1 MFLPLGDEPNPRGTP
16 VVTYSLIGVNVAV
29 YCFLTLPLSTVRP
42 DFEDPRVLEY
52 VQLFAR
58 HLSQMSLDDFL
69 RQITAYDLVVFNYG
83 YRPAEPELTA
93 LFTSMFLHGGLM
105 HLAGNMLF
113 LWIYGDN
120 VEHRLG
126 PARFLLAYLATG
138 LAATLVHSV
147 LDARSVVPVV
157 GASGAISG
165 VLGFYFIWF
174 PRNRVRLLVM
184 FPLMHIFYAPA
195 RLVLGIYL
203 VVQNLF
209 PFLASRG
216 IEEGGGVA
224 YGAHIGGFLA
234 GLGSAWWAERRRRA
248 GRPPRVSPRAGGGVG
263 AGGFRRC
270 PLREE
275 VGRLIGGGSFDKAAD
290 AYFQIPS
297 EAEPAGAGA
306 ARLDHPEQLA
316 GQPRPS
322 RGGARRLPAAPAG
335 LPARAVRGRGAPR
348 RRARAAPRAAPAGGR
363 LPAPGGGLRSRPPS
377 RRPPSTRGPRW
388 PTSRTARSFASGAC
402 TETCGLSLA
411 ARGSAGG
418 ATCRWVAGRPG
429 RPQGTSAPRSPRAP
443 SPLGARASSSPGQPP
458 YRRSSRA
465 IGSVR

>member
-42 DFEDPRVLEY
+42 DFDDPRVLEY

-58 HLSQMSLDDFL
+58 HLSRMSLDDFL
-69 RQITAYDLVVFNYG
+69 RQISAYDLVVFHYG
-83 YRPAEPELTA
+83 YRPAEPELMA

-126 PARFLLAYLATG
+126 PGRFLLAYLATG

-209 PFLASRG
+209 PFLVSRG

-234 GLGSAWWAERRRRA
+234 GLGSAWWAERRGVQAGPREYRRA
-248 GRPPRVSPRAGGGVG
+248 PAATPAAAIPAVRDEIAH
-263 AGGFRRC
+263 
-270 PLREE
+270 
-275 VGRLIGGGSFDKAAD
+275 LIGGGRFDDAAA
-290 AYFQIPS
+290 AYFQVPPERSRRVLGPHDSISLSNWLANHGHPAAALVVYQRHLRDYPLGPYAA
-297 EAEPAGAGA
+297 EAHLGAGLVQLRARQQPTA
-306 ARLDHPEQLA
+306 AYQHLVAVFDLDPHPETAQH
-316 GQPRPS
+316 
-322 RGGARRLPAAPAG
+322 
-335 LPARAVRGRGAPR
+335 
-348 RRARAAPRAAPAGGR
+348 ARAALADIAVRQKFRVGRAH
-363 LPAPGGGLRSRPPS
+363 
-377 RRPPSTRGPRW
+377 
-388 PTSRTARSFASGAC
+388 
-402 TETCGLSLA
+402 
-411 ARGSAGG
+411 
-418 ATCRWVAGRPG
+418 
-429 RPQGTSAPRSPRAP
+429 
-443 SPLGARASSSPGQPP
+443 
-458 YRRSSRA
+458 
-465 IGSVR
+465 